1 MMVNRLVQKR
11 NGVWKQRSTANW
23 TRLVKLR
30 EMQTGAYGTH
40 QTRNDIGLLLGR
52 NVGYKEAT
60 RKCD

>member
-1 MMVNRLVQKR
+1 MMVTRLVQKR

-30 EMQTGAYGTH
+30 EMQRGAYGTD
-40 QTRNDIGLLLGR
+40 QTRNDILLGR

-60 RKCD
+60 RKLD